1 MKEKLKKLVNQ
12 FQLSCNYGIE
22 CKIKDDIG
30 NHGYELIFRRGI
42 RQYRKKLESM
52 ALSILS
58 RDDIELY
65 IEQCF
70 KEAVKVLGRN

>member
-1 MKEKLKKLVNQ
+1 MKEKLQKLVD
-12 FQLSCNYGIE
+12 QLSCNYGIE
-22 CKIKDDIG
+22 CKVKEDIG

-42 RQYRKKLESM
+42 RRYRKKLESI

-70 KEAVKVLGRN
+70 KEAIKVLGIN